1 MLIRPE
7 RESDWPAVH
16 AVNMAAFGRPAEAD
30 LVDAVREQCC
40 PVVSLVAEEDG
51 EIIGHILFSPVTLSG
66 HADAMIMG
74 LGPLAVWPAH
84 QRQGIGSALALA
96 GLERCR
102 ELGAGAVVVL
112 GHASYYPR
120 FGFKTSTCF
129 GIRSAFDVP
138 EEAFMVVELLPG
150 YLNNRSGVAHYH
162 PVFDGV

>member
-1 MLIRPE
+1 MRPIW
-7 RESDWPAVH
+7 SNV
-16 AVNMAAFGRPAEAD
+16 
-30 LVDAVREQCC
+30 VREQCR
-40 PVVSLVAEEDG
+40 PIVSLVAEEDG
-51 EIIGHILFSPVTLSG
+51 TIVGHILFSPIMLSG

-74 LGPLAVWPAH
+74 LGPLAVSPAY

-96 GLERCR
+96 GLDRCR
-102 ELGAGAVVVL
+102 ELGAGAVIVL

-138 EEAFMVVELLPG
+138 EEAFMVVELQPG
-150 YLNNRSGVAHYH
+150 YLDNRSGVAHYH

>member
-7 RESDWPAVH
+7 QEPDWPAVY
-16 AVNMAAFGRPAEAD
+16 AVNAAAFERPDEAD

-40 PVVSLVAEEDG
+40 PIVSLVAEQDG
-51 EIIGHILFSPVTLSG
+51 EIVGHILFSPVTLSG

-74 LGPLAVWPAH
+74 LAPLAVRPAH
-84 QRQGIGSALALA
+84 QRQGIGSALALV

-102 ELGAGAVVVL
+102 ELGAGAVIVL

-138 EEAFMVVELLPG
+138 EEAFMAVELLPG
-150 YLNNRSGVAHYH
+150 YLDNRSGVAHYH